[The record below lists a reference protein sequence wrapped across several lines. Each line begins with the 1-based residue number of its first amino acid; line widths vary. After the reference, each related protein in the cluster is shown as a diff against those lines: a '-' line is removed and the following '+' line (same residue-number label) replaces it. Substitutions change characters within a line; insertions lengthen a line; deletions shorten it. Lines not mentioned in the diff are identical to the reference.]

1 MNYLA
6 FFRTIVPS
14 ITRVIYDHMDYR
26 PLLSETLSQTE
37 GLTGA
42 DEVDHVKYSIGPTS
56 KRRRAMDQYRRPR
69 HFSKCRSVGR
79 VCHIDHL
86 HDVD

>member
-1 MNYLA
+1 M
-6 FFRTIVPS
+6 PS
-14 ITRVIYDHMDYR
+14 ITRVTYDHMDYR

-42 DEVDHVKYSIGPTS
+42 DEVDHVKYNISPNS

-69 HFSKCRSVGR
+69 HFSECGSVGR
-79 VCHIDHL
+79 VGHINHL